1 MKEILRKVWNSNLAW
16 EIVGYVSLLLC
27 VFGQIA
33 VGYAYMVAQGGYLV
47 ANVAS
52 VVRDFKLGLP
62 PANKVKD
69 ICFTAITI
77 GLMVIYAIKSRG

>member
-1 MKEILRKVWNSNLAW
+1 MKQKINSNLVW
-16 EIVGYVSLLLC
+16 EIVGYVTLLLC

-33 VGYAYMVAQGGYLV
+33 VGYWYMVAQSAYLV

-69 ICFTAITI
+69 ICFTGITI
-77 GLMVIYAIKSRG
+77 GLIIIRIARGGV